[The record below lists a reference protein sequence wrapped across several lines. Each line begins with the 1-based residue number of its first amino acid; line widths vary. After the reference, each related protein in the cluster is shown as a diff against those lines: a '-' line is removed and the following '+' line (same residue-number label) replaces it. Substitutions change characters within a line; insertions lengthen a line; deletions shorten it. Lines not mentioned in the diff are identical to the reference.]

1 MGVFLWYD
9 TLMKFVAAFCVTLL
23 CLPLFADTISALR
36 PAIRKSAVEHGV
48 DPVLMEAI
56 IRFESGNGK
65 SKAARQK
72 NNFGGLMR
80 KRGGLQKFETPEEG
94 VEAVAVLLAKY
105 RASGLTSVESVGRRY
120 CRRSSGR
127 WVRNINTY
135 RQAIVEGKYGA
146 LDGDGSAEDAGKR
159 SGSWFSQNA
168 PEDEKKVSASAKS

>member
-1 MGVFLWYD
+1 MN
-9 TLMKFVAAFCVTLL
+9 FVAAFCVTLL
-23 CLPLFADTISALR
+23 CLPLFADTISDLR
-36 PAIRKSAVEHGV
+36 PAIRKSAAEHGI

-65 SKAARQK
+65 SKAVRHK
-72 NNFGGLMR
+72 NNFGGLM
-80 KRGGLQKFETPEEG
+80 KRSGGLQKFETPEQG

-127 WVRNINTY
+127 WVRNINSY

-146 LDGDGSAEDAGKR
+146 VDGDCAAEDAGKR

-168 PEDEKKVSASAKS
+168 PDDEKKSSVSVRP